1 MRENEP
7 NGFIHRLYTFLQNRY
22 NTIVTINTSHNMKA
36 GDCMPSEKELNVN
49 LLDKLDLLE
58 RLEMADNEGG
68 YEKIKQQL
76 AFEKKCIERKLYQK
90 PPLTGTNQN

>member
-1 MRENEP
+1 MWVKNICK
-7 NGFIHRLYTFLQNRY
+7 GFTLGIFATIIKKKGVIH
-22 NTIVTINTSHNMKA
+22 
-36 GDCMPSEKELNVN
+36 MPTEKKLNVN

-76 AFEKKCIERKLYQK
+76 AFERKCIERKLYQQ
-90 PPLTGTNQN
+90 PPLTSDNH

>member
-1 MRENEP
+1 
-7 NGFIHRLYTFLQNRY
+7 
-22 NTIVTINTSHNMKA
+22 MKS
-36 GDCMPSEKELNVN
+36 GDCMQRDKELNVN

-58 RLEMADNEGG
+58 RLEIADHEGG

-90 PPLTGTNQN
+90 PPITEA

>member
-1 MRENEP
+1 
-7 NGFIHRLYTFLQNRY
+7 
-22 NTIVTINTSHNMKA
+22 
-36 GDCMPSEKELNVN
+36 MPTEKELNVN

-90 PPLTGTNQN
+90 PLLSDDNN

>member
-1 MRENEP
+1 
-7 NGFIHRLYTFLQNRY
+7 
-22 NTIVTINTSHNMKA
+22 MKS
-36 GDCMPSEKELNVN
+36 GDCMQRDKELNVN

-90 PPLTGTNQN
+90 PPITEA

>member
-1 MRENEP
+1 M
-7 NGFIHRLYTFLQNRY
+7 
-22 NTIVTINTSHNMKA
+22 S
-36 GDCMPSEKELNVN
+36 SEKELNVN

-58 RLEMADNEGG
+58 RLEIADSEGG

-90 PPLTGTNQN
+90 PPLITE

>member
-1 MRENEP
+1 
-7 NGFIHRLYTFLQNRY
+7 
-22 NTIVTINTSHNMKA
+22 
-36 GDCMPSEKELNVN
+36 MPSEKELNVN

-58 RLEMADNEGG
+58 RLEIADQEGG

-90 PPLTGTNQN
+90 PPLTDS

>member
-1 MRENEP
+1 
-7 NGFIHRLYTFLQNRY
+7 
-22 NTIVTINTSHNMKA
+22 
-36 GDCMPSEKELNVN
+36 MPSEKELNVN

-58 RLEMADNEGG
+58 LLEIAYQEGG

-90 PPLTGTNQN
+90 PPLTDS

>member
-1 MRENEP
+1 M
-7 NGFIHRLYTFLQNRY
+7 LT
-22 NTIVTINTSHNMKA
+22 
-36 GDCMPSEKELNVN
+36 EKELNVN

-58 RLEMADNEGG
+58 RLEMADNDGG

-90 PPLTGTNQN
+90 PLLTETN

>member
-1 MRENEP
+1 MA
-7 NGFIHRLYTFLQNRY
+7 LK
-22 NTIVTINTSHNMKA
+22 KA
-36 GDCMPSEKELNVN
+36 GDYMLAERELNVN

-76 AFEKKCIERKLYQK
+76 AFERKCIERKLYQK
-90 PPLTGTNQN
+90 PPLVDNEH

>member
-1 MRENEP
+1 
-7 NGFIHRLYTFLQNRY
+7 
-22 NTIVTINTSHNMKA
+22 
-36 GDCMPSEKELNVN
+36 MPTEKKLNVN

-58 RLEMADNEGG
+58 RLEIADSEGG

-90 PPLTGTNQN
+90 PPLTDN